1 MEPATDGDGYQSKL
15 AEGVLNLV
23 ARLVPELDAGGI
35 AAMMR
40 ELYAIGETT
49 LAAVARRAPPPQPLA
64 CAAGCSYCCHL
75 YVQVTPVEALHLAAS
90 ILRDR
95 TPDEVDAVRR
105 RVADLDATTRGMRA
119 GPRATSRLACALL
132 KDGKC
137 TAYADRPFSC
147 RGANSFDAE
156 DCRQM
161 LDGNRKLTTY
171 PHQRDIWFT
180 IGRSLTAG
188 IEDAGRPESQ
198 LELTAALAL
207 ALAHDDPV
215 AAWHSGAL
223 DFAPARCIE
232 ARPPAPASAP
242 ANRP

>member
-1 MEPATDGDGYQSKL
+1 MNAATDGGGYQAQL
-15 AEGVLNLV
+15 ADGVRGLV
-23 ARLVPELDAGGI
+23 ARLVPELDAGGF

-49 LAAVARRAPPPQPLA
+49 LAAVSRRAPPPEPLA
-64 CAAGCSYCCHL
+64 CAAGCAYCCHL
-75 YVQVTPVEALHLAAS
+75 YVQVTPVEALHLAAG

-95 TPDEVDAVRR
+95 SPDEVAAIRA
-105 RVADLDATTRGMRA
+105 RVADLDARTRGMRA
-119 GPRATSRLACALL
+119 GARATSRLACALL
-132 KDGKC
+132 VDGKC
-137 TAYADRPFSC
+137 TAYDDRPFSC

-156 DCRQM
+156 DCRLM
-161 LDGNRKLTTY
+161 LEGNRKIETY

-215 AAWHSGAL
+215 AAWQSGAL
-223 DFAPARCIE
+223 DFAPARCVE
-232 ARPPAPASAP
+232 ARPPAPA
-242 ANRP
+242 NRF